1 MELNL
6 SDSTTIDKQIALL
19 ERRLAREKSARLQAE
34 ELLVEKSREIYH
46 SNIKLKETLAES
58 ERKRDELEFLLNSS
72 SSISISEN
80 TENLLSHVTELSANF
95 LHAEFAVA
103 SVQLNTAMQFDV
115 HTPVYSSHKKWH
127 SQKHIIQAINT
138 VLAEHHFNNDW
149 QVVPFNVAQSGL
161 LDVELVIRKKVLD
174 NESCLLS
181 CFILSNKNYSDDTF
195 NALTII
201 QRQLRTL
208 LIARKTGQNMNAEQF
223 DVSGIQEQLDK
234 AKKMLMQSEK
244 MTLLGQLSA
253 GIAHEINNP
262 VGFVRSNMEVLA
274 DYIQDIN
281 HFIVAQT
288 QIVKNPDLMRE
299 IENIKQQYDIDF
311 ILDDI
316 SDIVSSNLDGVDR
329 ISEIVQGLK
338 TFSHQGDKQ
347 FSKVDLS
354 EVIAGA
360 LLVAKNE
367 LKYKHTIVNDTE
379 NMDLLIMGKL
389 GQLQQVFINLFVNAA
404 QAMPDGGEIR
414 IKATT
419 KDDSVCITVSDTG
432 CGMSESTK
440 QQLFTPFYTT
450 KPVGEGTGLG
460 LSISIGI
467 IEAHSGSID
476 VRSEINKG
484 TTFTLSFPIYVK

>member
-6 SDSTTIDKQIALL
+6 SESTTIDKQIALL
-19 ERRLAREKSARLQAE
+19 ERRLAREKSARRQAE
-34 ELLVEKSREIYH
+34 ELLVEKSREIYY

-80 TENLLSHVTELSANF
+80 AENLLSHVTELSANF

-103 SVQLNTAMQFDV
+103 SVQLNTIMQYDV
-115 HTPVYSSHKKWH
+115 HTPVYSNNKKWH
-127 SQKHIIQAINT
+127 SQKTIIQAIND
-138 VLAEHHFNNDW
+138 VLISHTFNNDW
-149 QVVPFNVAQSGL
+149 QILPFSIEKSGL
-161 LDVELVIRKKVLD
+161 LDVELVIRKKELD
-174 NESCLLS
+174 KESCLLS
-181 CFILSNKNYSDDTF
+181 CFILSNTNYSDDTF

-208 LIARKTGQNMNAEQF
+208 LIARKTGQNMHAEQF

-274 DYIQDIN
+274 DYMKDIHN
-281 HFIVAQT
+281 FIVAQT
-288 QIVKNPDLMRE
+288 QVVKNPALMRE
-299 IENIKQQYDIDF
+299 FENIKQQYDIDF

-316 SDIVSSNLDGVDR
+316 SDIVSSNLEGVDR

-338 TFSHQGDKQ
+338 TFSHKGDKK

-354 EVIAGA
+354 DVISGA
-360 LLVAKNE
+360 LLVAKNA
-367 LKYKHTIVNDTE
+367 LKYKHSIINETQ
-379 NMDLLIMGKL
+379 DLNLPILGKL

-414 IKATT
+414 IKAEN
-419 KDDSVCITVSDTG
+419 KDDAICVTVADTG
-432 CGMSESTK
+432 RGMSESTK

-467 IEAHSGSID
+467 IEAHSATID
-476 VRSEINKG
+476 VHSELNKG
-484 TTFTLSFPIYVK
+484 TTFTLSFPTYIE

>member
-6 SDSTTIDKQIALL
+6 SDSTAIDKQIALL
-19 ERRLAREKSARLQAE
+19 ERRLAREKNARQQAE

-58 ERKRDELEFLLNSS
+58 ERKRNELEFLLNSS
-72 SSISISEN
+72 SSISVSDSA
-80 TENLLSHVTELSANF
+80 ENLLSHVTELSANF
-95 LHAEFAVA
+95 LHAEYALA
-103 SVQLNTAMQFDV
+103 SVQLSSVLQFDV
-115 HTPVYSSHKKWH
+115 HTPVYSNNKKWH
-127 SQKHIIQAINT
+127 SQKSLIESVNS
-138 VLAEHHFNNDW
+138 VLSTHAFNNDW
-149 QVVPFNVAQSGL
+149 QIQPIRIENIGL
-161 LDVELVIRKKVLD
+161 VNAELIIRKKILD
-174 NESCLLS
+174 KESCLLS

-201 QRQLRTL
+201 QRQLRNL
-208 LIARKTGQNMNAEQF
+208 IIARKTGQSLEEEKF
-223 DVSGIQEQLDK
+223 DVTAIQEQLDK

-274 DYIQDIN
+274 DYMKNIN
-281 HFIVAQT
+281 NFIVAQSKV
-288 QIVKNPDLMRE
+288 VKNPDVLRD
-299 IENIKQQYDIDF
+299 INNIKQEYNIDF

-316 SDIVSSNLDGVDR
+316 SDIVSSNLEGVDR

-347 FSKVDLS
+347 FSKVDLC
-354 EVIAGA
+354 EVISAA

-367 LKYKHTIVNDTE
+367 LKYKHTIVNNTKG
-379 NMDLLIMGKL
+379 MSLPIMGKM

-404 QAMPDGGEIR
+404 QAMPEGGEI
-414 IKATT
+414 IIEAAKSNNTFQ
-419 KDDSVCITVSDTG
+419 IMVSDTG
-432 CGMSESTK
+432 CGMNESTRK
-440 QQLFTPFYTT
+440 QLFTPFYTT

-467 IEAHSGSID
+467 IESHSASID
-476 VRSEINKG
+476 VQSELGIG
-484 TTFTLSFPIYVK
+484 TTFTLTFPAYIE